1 MFPCDALHGVL
12 PEDSVLKFPNPE
24 FSHHDLER
32 SVIADESDQIDANPD
47 IVSLDIDA
55 NTGEVVAFRG
65 TASAVRRICEQ
76 LLDAEPGQRGDDADT
91 PSFHLRPAT
100 PTARPGQDST
110 SEPST
115 GQDSM
120 GFSQAAEDA
129 IRRRANPMHI
139 LAQLNARPASQD
151 VTPSPFLNARE
162 PQGTHA
168 ATRRDGA

>member
-1 MFPCDALHGVL
+1 M
-12 PEDSVLKFPNPE
+12 LKFPNPE
-24 FSHHDLER
+24 FDHHAPDL
-32 SVIADESDQIDANPD
+32 STTVDESDRTDANRD

-76 LLDAEPGQRGDDADT
+76 LLGDEPDQRHADSDT
-91 PSFHLRPAT
+91 PSYRLRPAS
-100 PTARPGQDST
+100 PTTLTRQDST
-110 SEPST
+110 SKTST
-115 GQDSM
+115 GGDPM
-120 GFSQAAEDA
+120 AFSQAAEDA

-151 VTPSPFLNARE
+151 VTPSPFRNARE
-162 PQGTHA
+162 PKETHA

>member
-1 MFPCDALHGVL
+1 M
-12 PEDSVLKFPNPE
+12 LKFPNSE
-24 FSHHDLER
+24 CSHHATEL
-32 SVIADESDQIDANPD
+32 SITADESDRTDANRD

-76 LLDAEPGQRGDDADT
+76 LLGDEPDQRHADADA
-91 PSFHLRPAT
+91 PSFRLRPAS
-100 PTARPGQDST
+100 PTARPRQDST
-110 SEPST
+110 SKTST
-115 GQDSM
+115 GDDPM
-120 GFSQAAEDA
+120 AFSQAAEDA

-151 VTPSPFLNARE
+151 VTPSPFRNARE